1 VDGGQGTFFPKM
13 LPVKRVTHHPSIMA
27 GTCRV
32 LWRSN
37 LSETEIQGDE
47 TCPNSSLS
55 VLTERK
61 RPTGSF

>member
-1 VDGGQGTFFPKM
+1 M

-37 LSETEIQGDE
+37 LSETKIQGDE